1 MNLVRIYTWTLSED
15 KQSADRGVL
24 PKHLMNPSQRL
35 QSIGAGGGPGL
46 CKSRKG
52 QGWQKMNYEDVQ
64 KVSNAA
70 AAKSQLVNT
79 GFGKYFTRAVMAV
92 FFIVLA
98 MIFSNVVGNVF
109 SGAEL
114 PAWGKFFSAVVFS
127 IAVLLISMVGGELFT
142 GNNFVMAFG
151 AIDKKVTWK
160 ETGKVW
166 LVSYIGNFVGCLIL
180 TLIFVWAGAAGTK
193 DYFAGFINNK
203 LSIPLGEMFFRAV
216 LCNFFVCLG
225 VLCGIKLKSEAA
237 KILMIIMC
245 ISGFVI
251 SGFEHSIANMSTFV
265 AAYCLV
271 PGLSVTAMLKSML
284 VVTVGNMVGG
294 AVLLAW
300 PLRKMSADQ

>member
-1 MNLVRIYTWTLSED
+1 MYFPGQSFLPGANFSVRW
-15 KQSADRGVL
+15 
-24 PKHLMNPSQRL
+24 
-35 QSIGAGGGPGL
+35 
-46 CKSRKG
+46 
-52 QGWQKMNYEDVQ
+52 
-64 KVSNAA
+64 
-70 AAKSQLVNT
+70 
-79 GFGKYFTRAVMAV
+79 
-92 FFIVLA
+92 
-98 MIFSNVVGNVF
+98 
-109 SGAEL
+109 
-114 PAWGKFFSAVVFS
+114 VFS

-151 AIDKKVTWK
+151 AIDQKVTWK

-180 TLIFVWAGAAGTK
+180 TLIFVWAGAAGTNIF
-193 DYFAGFINNK
+193 YPAGFINNK

-271 PGLSVTAMLKSML
+271 PDF
-284 VVTVGNMVGG
+284 
-294 AVLLAW
+294 
-300 PLRKMSADQ
+300 P

>member
-1 MNLVRIYTWTLSED
+1 MFE
-15 KQSADRGVL
+15 
-24 PKHLMNPSQRL
+24 
-35 QSIGAGGGPGL
+35 
-46 CKSRKG
+46 
-52 QGWQKMNYEDVQ
+52 EEF
-64 KVSNAA
+64 AA
-70 AAKSQLVNT
+70 AAAAARAKAAFLKRNPAGYFLASMLAGAFI
-79 GFGKYFTRAVMAV
+79 GFGVLLAFTIGGLLEGAAYTKVLMGVSFGVALSLVVMA
-92 FFIVLA
+92 
-98 MIFSNVVGNVF
+98 
-109 SGAEL
+109 
-114 PAWGKFFSAVVFS
+114 
-127 IAVLLISMVGGELFT
+127 GGELFT

-151 AIDKKVTWK
+151 AIDQKVTWK